1 MSYINTERALLYG
14 PDRIFSGICIRSSL

>member
-14 PDRIFSGICIRSSL
+14 PDRIFSGIFNIFVH